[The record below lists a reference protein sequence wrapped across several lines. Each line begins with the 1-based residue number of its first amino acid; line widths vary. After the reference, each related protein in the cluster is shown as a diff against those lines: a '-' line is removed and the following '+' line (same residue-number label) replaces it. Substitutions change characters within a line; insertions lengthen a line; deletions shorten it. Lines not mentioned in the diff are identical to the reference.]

1 MIEFKI
7 NKQEYKIDRVTIQQ
21 YYDIYTNLA
30 KQGPMVQLEI
40 VSVLSGCPVDEL
52 KKLNQIQFAQIWNEL
67 VNGPLN
73 LHNDLPFHKHIEVGG
88 KLYGFTDIKN
98 LSIGELADMDVL
110 RQDPRKEQLLHKM
123 MAIVYRPAIDI
134 TDDWVVT
141 KEYDATTVEERATE
155 FLQMP
160 IEYVFGAMN
169 FFLLIKRF
177 SIEDILDSLTLTE
190 EMTTEEKELVTLT
203 RQLTLELLETGTA
216 HSSFSQEEMLQ
227 KLTRLQEL
235 GSTMLST
242 SSLTQKTKLKKRSSS
257 MIKEWLKSKLGHD
270 KNKQTV

>member
-7 NKQEYKIDRVTIQQ
+7 DKQEFKIDKVTIRQ

-30 KQGPMVQLEI
+30 KQGPLVQLEI
-40 VSVLSGCPVDEL
+40 VSVLSGCPIDLL
-52 KKLNQIQFAQIWNEL
+52 KKLDSYQFTALWNEL

-73 LHNDLPFHKHIEVGG
+73 LHADLPFHKHIALNG
-88 KLYGFTDIKN
+88 KLYGFTDVKN

-141 KEYDATTVEERATE
+141 KEYDASTVEERAEE
-155 FLQMP
+155 FLDMP

-177 SIEDILDSLTLTE
+177 SIEDILDSLKTTE
-190 EMTTEEKELVTLT
+190 EMTPQEVELVNLSK
-203 RQLTLELLETGTA
+203 QLTLELLETGMQP
-216 HSSFSQEEMLQ
+216 SSSWLEEMSP
-227 KLTRLQEL
+227 KLVRLQEL
-235 GSTMLST
+235 VSTMPST
-242 SSLTQKTKLKKRSSS
+242 SLRTQKTKPKKRSLN
-257 MIKEWLKSKLGHD
+257 MIKEWLNFSKKD
-270 KNKQTV
+270 KNRITI

>member
-7 NKQEYKIDRVTIQQ
+7 DKQEFKIDKVTIRQ

-30 KQGPMVQLEI
+30 KQGPLVQLEI
-40 VSVLSGCPVDEL
+40 VSVLSGCPMNLL
-52 KKLNQIQFAQIWNEL
+52 KKLDSYQFTALWNEL

-73 LHNDLPFHKHIEVGG
+73 LHADLPFHKHIALNG
-88 KLYGFTDIKN
+88 KLYGFTDVKN

-123 MAIVYRPAIDI
+123 MAVIYRPAIDI

-141 KEYDATTVEERATE
+141 KEYDASTVEERAEE
-155 FLQMP
+155 FLDMP

-177 SIEDILDSLTLTE
+177 SIEDILDSLTTTE
-190 EMTTEEKELVTLT
+190 EMTPQEVELVNLSK
-203 RQLTLELLETGTA
+203 QLTLDLLETGMQP
-216 HSSFSQEEMLQ
+216 SSSWLEEISP
-227 KLTRLQEL
+227 KLVRLQEL
-235 GSTMLST
+235 VSMMPST
-242 SSLTQKTKLKKRSSS
+242 SLHTQKTKPKKRSLNT
-257 MIKEWLKSKLGHD
+257 IKEWLSFNKKD
-270 KNKQTV
+270 KNKITI